1 MRLNLNITCSY
12 SVGLTLDIPDN
23 IPENI
28 AKRLVEI
35 ENSEQF
41 DFEEIN
47 PDRDPDVEDWLNN
60 HIYERDAYDW
70 KYTLIEAKILPD
82 NDEEG
87 GQK

>member
-12 SVGLTLDIPDN
+12 SVGLTLDIPDDV
-23 IPENI
+23 PENI

-35 ENSEQF
+35 ENCDQYEF
-41 DFEEIN
+41 D

-82 NDEEG
+82 NDEKG
-87 GQK
+87 GVE

>member
-12 SVGLTLDIPDN
+12 SVGLTLDIPDD

-35 ENSEQF
+35 ENSDPYEV
-41 DFEEIN
+41 D
-47 PDRDPDVEDWLNN
+47 PDRDPDVEDWLKD

-70 KYTLIEAKILPD
+70 KYTIIEAKILTD
-82 NDEEG
+82 NEKKG
-87 GQK
+87 GEQ

>member
-12 SVGLTLDIPDN
+12 SVGLTVDIPDDV
-23 IPENI
+23 PENI

-35 ENSEQF
+35 KNSERF